1 MMSTSD
7 DTILLVGHGS
17 REASGNAEILQ
28 FAEQWRALHPDWRIE
43 VGFIEFADPLL
54 FPAIDR
60 AARTSRSVLVLPLIL
75 NAAGHV
81 RHDIPEAIQW
91 AQKRHPQ
98 VEFRYAP
105 HLGVSDPL
113 LRILKR
119 LLRQAMLTLDVPDPH
134 TTGLVLLGRGSS
146 DRLANGDVA
155 KMARWLWEVSDHARV
170 DLAFTGVT
178 FPRLEEVVRDQVR
191 LGMMQVIVLPYYLF
205 TGTLIQRIGRQMQN
219 LARQY
224 PQVRFAHTR
233 YFGFEPEIMQMLDER
248 VAALRAGQGAVDL
261 DALMQP
267 DPFRRDEGHHH
278 HHHHHG
284 EDGHHHHEGHGHHH
298 HAGDGCHHRGG
309 EGPHHDGGHAHH
321 HGDGPLH
328 HHTQH
333 AGHGHAHDGHGHQ
346 HAHEHAHHHDH
357 GDGHAHGHRHDESAS
372 GHGHDEAA
380 STPDV
385 PHGH

>member
-1 MMSTSD
+1 MLIPAAPTMTPPAN

-17 REASGNAEILQ
+17 REASGNAEIRK
-28 FAEQWRALHPDWRIE
+28 FARQWQDKHLDWRIRE
-43 VGFIEFADPLL
+43 CFIEFAEPLL
-54 FPAIDR
+54 HDAIDQEAMR
-60 AARTSRSVLVLPLIL
+60 AARTGTRVFVVPLIL

-91 AQKRHPQ
+91 AQQRHPQ
-98 VEFRYAP
+98 VEFHYAP

-113 LRILKR
+113 LHILKR
-119 LLRQAMLTLDVPDPH
+119 LLRKAMLSLDVPDPR

-155 KMARWLWEVSDHARV
+155 KMARWLWEISDHARV

-191 LGMMQVIVLPYYLF
+191 LGMTQIIVLPYYLF
-205 TGTLIQRIGRQMQN
+205 TGTLIQRIDRQMQN

-248 VAALRAGQGAVDL
+248 VAALQAGHGAVDL
-261 DALMQP
+261 DVLMQP
-267 DPFRRDEGHHH
+267 DPFRREEGHHH

-284 EDGHHHHEGHGHHH
+284 HHGAEHEHEHEHGHGHDDDHH
-298 HAGDGCHHRGG
+298 G
-309 EGPHHDGGHAHH
+309 HDGHDHH
-321 HGDGPLH
+321 
-328 HHTQH
+328 
-333 AGHGHAHDGHGHQ
+333 HGHQ
-346 HAHEHAHHHDH
+346 HAHHGHGHEGHHPSHPHAHDGED
-357 GDGHAHGHRHDESAS
+357 GDHAHGHATHTHGHEAHAPHTHSGS
-372 GHGHDEAA
+372 GHTHDY
-380 STPDV
+380 
-385 PHGH
+385 

>member
-1 MMSTSD
+1 MTFPPSCST
-7 DTILLVGHGS
+7 
-17 REASGNAEILQ
+17 
-28 FAEQWRALHPDWRIE
+28 
-43 VGFIEFADPLL
+43 
-54 FPAIDR
+54 
-60 AARTSRSVLVLPLIL
+60 
-75 NAAGHV
+75 

-278 HHHHHG
+278 HHHHG
-284 EDGHHHHEGHGHHH
+284 EDGHQHHH
-298 HAGDGCHHRGG
+298 
-309 EGPHHDGGHAHH
+309 GHAHH
-321 HGDGPLH
+321 HAP
-328 HHTQH
+328 
-333 AGHGHAHDGHGHQ
+333 
-346 HAHEHAHHHDH
+346 HDH
-357 GDGHAHGHRHDESAS
+357 
-372 GHGHDEAA
+372 
-380 STPDV
+380 
-385 PHGH
+385 

>member
-1 MMSTSD
+1 
-7 DTILLVGHGS
+7 
-17 REASGNAEILQ
+17 
-28 FAEQWRALHPDWRIE
+28 
-43 VGFIEFADPLL
+43 
-54 FPAIDR
+54 
-60 AARTSRSVLVLPLIL
+60 
-75 NAAGHV
+75 
-81 RHDIPEAIQW
+81 
-91 AQKRHPQ
+91 
-98 VEFRYAP
+98 
-105 HLGVSDPL
+105 
-113 LRILKR
+113 
-119 LLRQAMLTLDVPDPH
+119 
-134 TTGLVLLGRGSS
+134 
-146 DRLANGDVA
+146 
-155 KMARWLWEVSDHARV
+155 MARWLWEVSDHARV

-248 VAALRAGQGAVDL
+248 VAALRAGQGTVDL

-328 HHTQH
+328 HHT
-333 AGHGHAHDGHGHQ
+333 
-346 HAHEHAHHHDH
+346 HEHAHHHDH
-357 GDGHAHGHRHDESAS
+357 GDGHAHPHDEGHAHGHRHDESAS